1 MKIAVVGGGTRC
13 LALLELVNKHAF
25 HNLSTIVVAVAD
37 IKNDAPGFVKAN
49 KIGLFTT
56 NDYND
61 LFDRD
66 DIDLIVELTGNKNIF
81 IDILSKK
88 KDDVWAIS
96 HRIAVLFWDIGAISA
111 QEDIKNK
118 LEKIRLTHRIF
129 NVLINEMIQEDI
141 MVIGSDYRILNMNE
155 TLLKKVG
162 MEREEVIGQ
171 YCYQI
176 THKQNVPC
184 SGEDHKCPLIQTLK
198 THKPSKETHIHKDK
212 NDEDVYYSIS
222 TYPIFEK
229 NEVVGAIEVAR
240 DITPDINAKQTMMQ
254 HDKLASIGRLSAGVA
269 HEINNPLTTIL
280 TTSMLMQEEI
290 DHDDPLYQEL
300 EIITSEAL
308 RCRKIVASL
317 LEFSRQT
324 NPEKKLYNINKI
336 ITACVALT
344 RKQAAFKDLSITQNI
359 DEDIPRT
366 PVDKDQIQQALINLI
381 LNALDATES
390 GGKISVSSK
399 FISSDKRI
407 EIAISDTGK
416 GIDEEVENK
425 IFEPFFTTK
434 EGGTGLGLAITHGI
448 IQRHGGTINVKNR
461 QTQGVTFTI
470 SLPINKGNQNGNR

>member
-96 HRIAVLFWDIGAISA
+96 HRIAVLFWDIGVISA

-141 MVIGSDYRILNMNE
+141 MVVGSDYRILNMNE

-240 DITPDINAKQTMMQ
+240 DITPDINARQTMMQ

-290 DHDDPLYQEL
+290 DHDDPSYQEL

-344 RKQAAFKDLSITQNI
+344 RKQAAFKDLSITQNL
-359 DEDIPRT
+359 DENIPRT

-399 FISSDKRI
+399 FISSDKRV

-448 IQRHGGTINVKNR
+448 IQRHDGTINVKNR

-470 SLPINKGNQNGNR
+470 SLPINKGNQNGDS

>member
-1 MKIAVVGGGTRC
+1 MNIAVVGGGTRC
-13 LALLELVNKHAF
+13 LALLELINKHAF
-25 HNLSTIVVAVAD
+25 QKLGTIVVAVAD

-49 KIGLFTT
+49 EMGLFTT

-61 LFDRD
+61 FFDRD
-66 DIDLIVELTGNKNIF
+66 DINLIVELTGNKDIL

-96 HRIAVLFWDIGAISA
+96 HRIAALFWDLGFISA
-111 QEDIKNK
+111 QQDIKNK
-118 LEKIRLTHRIF
+118 LEKIRFTHRMF

-141 MVIGSDYRILNMNE
+141 MVIGSDYRILNINE

-162 MEREEVIGQ
+162 MDREEVLGQ
-171 YCYQI
+171 YCYQV
-176 THKQNVPC
+176 THKQNEPC
-184 SGEDHKCPLIQTLK
+184 SGKDHKCPLIQTLK
-198 THKPSKETHIHKDK
+198 TQKPSKETHIHKDK
-212 NDEDVYYSIS
+212 DYEDVYYSIS

-229 NEVVGAIEVAR
+229 NEVVGAIEVSR
-240 DITPDINAKQTMMQ
+240 DITPDINTRQTLMQ
-254 HDKLASIGRLSAGVA
+254 QDKLASIGRLSAGVA

-290 DHDDPLYQEL
+290 GHDDPLYQEL
-300 EIITSEAL
+300 GIITSEAL

-317 LEFSRQT
+317 LEFARQT
-324 NPEKKLYNINKI
+324 KPEKQICNINKI
-336 ITACVALT
+336 ITACVVLT
-344 RKQAAFKDLSITQNI
+344 RKQAAFKDLSITQNL
-359 DEDIPRT
+359 DENIPRT

-399 FISSDKRI
+399 FISPDKRI
-407 EIAISDTGK
+407 EIAISDVGK
-416 GIDEEVENK
+416 GIDEKNKLK

-461 QTQGVTFTI
+461 KGQGATFTI
-470 SLPINKGNQNGNR
+470 SLPINKGKQNGNR